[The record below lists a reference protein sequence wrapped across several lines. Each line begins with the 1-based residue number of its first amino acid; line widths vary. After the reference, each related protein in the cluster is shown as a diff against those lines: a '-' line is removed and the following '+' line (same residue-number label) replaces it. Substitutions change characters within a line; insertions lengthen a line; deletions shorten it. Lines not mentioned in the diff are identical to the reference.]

1 MKQPSSSLR
10 DLSSFLLIVIHLTFS
25 VTERPGTRRA
35 NVRLGALRGQEIS
48 LAIIADVKYFGACPG
63 YFTFCGSGFQTR
75 ALHTLSR
82 HSVTTCHQAALQ
94 PITIL
99 WFRKLIFFLEK
110 IQTYIYTWRQL
121 HGTHQASVSRY
132 AFLEEAGRCGTHST
146 LKGCK

>member
-1 MKQPSSSLR
+1 MTHPGGTGAGLR
-10 DLSSFLLIVIHLTFS
+10 SVVCEAAFLVSDGLEQFLTFS
-25 VTERPGTRRA
+25 VTERPETRRA

-99 WFRKLIFFLEK
+99 WFRKLIF
-110 IQTYIYTWRQL
+110 
-121 HGTHQASVSRY
+121 S
-132 AFLEEAGRCGTHST
+132 
-146 LKGCK
+146 